1 MEPVANTARSL
12 TWDGHQLVQAEGE
25 AAWAAFDQPAHA
37 AWIHVHVLDEASCR
51 ERLEGLGFHPTAV
64 EDALTD
70 HERPSLVEGE
80 GWLFLS
86 LPVLAVNGE
95 RCKCHQVGCFL
106 KAKCLLTVSMAEVP
120 EVERCMAAFAR
131 RPKEVGQSAAHL
143 LHGLVDLT
151 VDNYFPALDH
161 TQDVIDKLEE
171 RVFVTGQM
179 GMRDA
184 LRVKRNLIE
193 LRRNLAPLRDELAGL
208 LRRDLVLVPAKIKP
222 YFQDVYD
229 HTLRLLESVDL
240 NRDLLA
246 TILDTRLNII
256 SNRLGETMKML
267 TVAATILMSVT
278 LVSSIYGMNFRHMPE
293 LAQPWGYP
301 VALLLMV
308 LIAGIELWV
317 FRKKGL
323 L

>member
-1 MEPVANTARSL
+1 MEPAAFAAKSL
-12 TWDGHQLVQAEGE
+12 AWDGHQLARSEGE
-25 AAWAAFDQPAHA
+25 DVWAAFERPGHST
-37 AWIHVHVLDEASCR
+37 WIHITVLDEAVCR

-70 HERPSLVEGE
+70 HERPSLVEGD

-95 RCKCHQVGCFL
+95 RCKCHEVGCFL
-106 KAKCLLTVSMAEVP
+106 KAKCLLTVAKVEVP
-120 EVERCMAAFAR
+120 EVERSMAAFAR

-151 VDNYFPALDH
+151 VDNYFPALDR
-161 TQDVIDKLEE
+161 TQDVIDALED
-171 RVFVTGQM
+171 RVFVTGQT

-208 LRRDLVLVPAKIKP
+208 LRRDLILIPPKIKP

-229 HTLRLLESVDL
+229 HTLRLLESIDL

-278 LVSSIYGMNFRHMPE
+278 LVSSVYGMNFHHMPE
-293 LAQPWGYP
+293 LSHPWGYP
-301 VALLLMV
+301 AAILLMV